1 MVCMEFNPKF
11 LIKPHSTVKCEI
23 WSGEE
28 GGKERR
34 EKGWGIRQK
43 LEITEGLMLEITEG
57 LMLEIT
63 VGLIMTSGLRNKG
76 LARRFKRRN
85 RRHVL
90 RELTQLV

>member
-1 MVCMEFNPKF
+1 MHGIQPQ
-11 LIKPHSTVKCEI
+11 IPDQTTQYCEMRDLVG
-23 WSGEE
+23 GEE

-43 LEITEGLMLEITEG
+43 VMLEITEG